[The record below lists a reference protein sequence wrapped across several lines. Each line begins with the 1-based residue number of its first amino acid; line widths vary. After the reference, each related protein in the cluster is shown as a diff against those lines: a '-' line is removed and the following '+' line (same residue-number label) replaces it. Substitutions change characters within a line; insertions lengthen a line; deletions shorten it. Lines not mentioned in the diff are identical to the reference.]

1 MAKNDAVAHNPS
13 LKVRDGQ
20 HLVIHS
26 SDKDGRVAELA
37 NRKMAAGQIV
47 LCNAYVAPLV
57 EDLVGSCHLPF
68 TLTTLLESSCLLR
81 RRGSGWQ

>member
-26 SDKDGRVAELA
+26 SDKDVQASIIPYTTRTFLFALFIFLVYDW
-37 NRKMAAGQIV
+37 NRTGKGLEQDWNKAGTGLQ
-47 LCNAYVAPLV
+47 L
-57 EDLVGSCHLPF
+57 D
-68 TLTTLLESSCLLR
+68 
-81 RRGSGWQ
+81 